1 MTVAIIDLGT
11 NTFNLIVVQLQAAQK
26 FSILYNDKISVK
38 LGEGGIEKNML
49 LPAAFERGIS
59 AIEKHLAKANSFFPD
74 KILAFATSAIR
85 SAHNGN
91 VFVAQV
97 KSRFKLEV
105 QVIDGNK
112 EAELIYKGVKLGLKL
127 PQHTCLIMDIGG
139 GSTEFILANNNHI
152 FWKSSFNLGVAR
164 LLEKFST
171 SDPITSTEILA
182 ITNYL
187 HQQLLPLHEAVKKY
201 PVKELIGSSGSFDTF
216 AEIISF
222 KKNTALDLSKQTE
235 YAYDLADFEEIYEEL
250 IASTKQ
256 QRMQTPGII
265 EMRVDMIVVA
275 AVFTNYVLKN
285 YRLSSMKLST
295 YALKEGV
302 IAEMINS

>member
-222 KKNTALDLSKQTE
+222 KKNMALDLSKQTE